1 MSVLSDIL
9 KSKIRAEMK
18 RRTQE
23 ILKAVRKVEKS
34 QNELTHAID
43 RWIAFMKKMMEE
55 LDVKPKS

>member
-1 MSVLSDIL
+1 MSVLGDIL

-34 QNELTHAID
+34 QNDLTHAID
-43 RWIAFMKKMMEE
+43 RWISYMQKMLEE
-55 LDVKPKS
+55 LKE

>member
-1 MSVLSDIL
+1 MLGDIL

-34 QNELTHAID
+34 QNDLTHAID
-43 RWIAFMKKMMEE
+43 RWISFMEKMVEE
-55 LDVKPKS
+55 LKE

>member
-1 MSVLSDIL
+1 MAVIGEIL
-9 KSKIRAEMK
+9 KGQLRKEMK

-43 RWIAFMKKMMEE
+43 RWVAFMEKTIEE
-55 LDVKPKS
+55 LKE

>member
-1 MSVLSDIL
+1 MSILSDIL

-34 QNELTHAID
+34 QNDLTHAID
-43 RWIAFMKKMMEE
+43 RWISFMENALEE
-55 LDVKPKS
+55 LKE